1 MYLLSVDRLVHIAED
16 LGLTDGLIFAVYGQ
30 VLGLV
35 ELPKWAVHLLFT
47 VLILF
52 KNLEPAAQ
60 LEVAAE
66 VHVENGVEEILLTF
80 MSLVGMVQ
88 IDGVGGPE
96 DNQGTED
103 NQPNHGRAEDNQEA
117 EPGPEND
124 ESNKLFYFFTFFLVE
139 CIIVMKK

>member
-47 VLILF
+47 ILILF

-60 LEVAAE
+60 LQDAAE
-66 VHVENGVEEILLTF
+66 VHVKNGVEEILLTF
-80 MSLVGMVQ
+80 MSLVWSKSMELEDPKITKELKITSQ
-88 IDGVGGPE
+88 IME
-96 DNQGTED
+96 
-103 NQPNHGRAEDNQEA
+103 
-117 EPGPEND
+117 EPKIIK
-124 ESNKLFYFFTFFLVE
+124 KLNRTQKMTSLISCFTSSHFS
-139 CIIVMKK
+139 